1 METTLELERPLLV
14 KIIFVSYVIPG
25 VGYLIARTLKL
36 ENLEWPTPV
45 LRVLGTQGC
54 STVKWRKPYDIV

>member
-14 KIIFVSYVIPG
+14 KIIFVSYTIPG
-25 VGYLIARTLKL
+25 VGYLRARTLKL

-45 LRVLGTQGC
+45 PRILGTQDC
-54 STVKWRKPYDIV
+54 STLEWKKPQDIV